1 MTTRSTSP
9 HSNQPGSTLAGLA
22 STAAPPPGAAQVTDL
37 PPAGPADRRP
47 AADDETDQPYRDPVD
62 SLVHTAVAGR
72 PLEEVVQ
79 LINLLRESPR
89 CEEATADALRAAGI
103 DRPVEDVTRL
113 VALLTEPPAEPDSA
127 DAAIHAAA
135 RHRPVE
141 EVALLLAQL
150 HRPPLEPHCGEE
162 AVRAAAAGRPVDE
175 LAELIGGLARDRD
188 EGPEPSERSGPPPSP
203 VTRDPAEER
212 EEAAPTE
219 PSRALDADDTRGPLP
234 AAGHRRPRESA
245 PPRSAAPSRPSR
257 ARERPEARDRSR
269 PPAPAG
275 LRPRWSGL
283 VVCVVLVLC
292 AAAYFPLRTDGVST
306 TAHVAALVASGL
318 CLLLAVLS
326 ALRAGVVVLAAAVLV
341 PAALAAAQ
349 LLDGRLRSPGLTA
362 ALGSTAAPSW
372 AAGSVAALA
381 ALVALVALLVHL
393 APRWA
398 VPGSPPPERAKVQAS
413 RE

>member
-1 MTTRSTSP
+1 MTTRATSP

-37 PPAGPADRRP
+37 PPAGTADHRS

-79 LINLLRESPR
+79 LINLLQESPR

-113 VALLTEPPAEPDSA
+113 VALLTEPPGEPDSA
-127 DAAIHAAA
+127 DPAIRAAA

-141 EVALLLAQL
+141 EVAQLLALL

-162 AVRAAAAGRPVDE
+162 AVRAAATGRPVDE

-188 EGPEPSERSGPPPSP
+188 EEPEPPERSGPPPSG
-203 VTRDPAEER
+203 TARGPAEEH
-212 EEAAPTE
+212 EEAAPAETS
-219 PSRALDADDTRGPLP
+219 PAADADDGTRGPLP
-234 AAGHRRPRESA
+234 AADGRRHREPVPTRPLS
-245 PPRSAAPSRPSR
+245 RSSRPP
-257 ARERPEARDRSR
+257 ERPGARGRSR

-275 LRPRWSGL
+275 PRPRWSGL

-292 AAAYFPLRTDGVST
+292 AAAYFPLRTDGLST
-306 TAHVAALVASGL
+306 TAHVVALAASGL
-318 CLLLAVLS
+318 CLLTAVLS
-326 ALRAGVVVLAAAVLV
+326 ALRAGVVVSAAAVLV

-362 ALGSTAAPSW
+362 ALGSTAAPPW

-398 VPGSPPPERAKVQAS
+398 VPGSPPPARTKARAS
-413 RE
+413 RD